1 MKTNNYKIKKIALLS
16 AKILGSLF
24 LLLVL
29 SFFLLRSYFL
39 HKAIDKI
46 AAKFKNKYQATFTV
60 GNASF
65 VGLSGVALEGISI
78 VPEGKD
84 TLLRVDYFTSSI
96 RFGYLFLG
104 EVRVKELNLKNGYL
118 QLIRKGA
125 YKNFSSFL
133 TKPDTTISIQENT
146 EEKTQINY
154 AKEVYKVISRVLAQV
169 PNNVLIDRM
178 SLMVTDNDKQI
189 NLSLQELSLDNQVF
203 DSKIVVTDNLN
214 AQKWRI
220 NGTVK
225 TKERKADLNIERVD
239 SEMVVIPYLRERFGL
254 MAGFSKVRLQLDG
267 FEFAD
272 EQLKIDG
279 AAAINNLIV
288 NHARIAKNN
297 VVINNAS
304 INYHYL
310 LGKNFVSLDSSS
322 TVTFNESMFHPFF
335 KLEERV
341 HDGELVKRVPRNKD
355 NLFYKFFDK
364 YIVAFSVSTD
374 KTSAQSFINS
384 LPNALFSHVQGM
396 EASGSFTYRLD
407 FKLDIHK
414 PDEMVFDSEIVKDN
428 LHITQYG
435 QANLEKLNGSFLHT
449 PYERGIPQ
457 RSFIVGE
464 ENPNYVP
471 YDLISNFVKKAI
483 LTTEDPSFMYHR
495 GFVNEAFR
503 QSIAKNIRTGKFS
516 RGASTISMQLIKN
529 VFLTR
534 EKTMARKLEEILL
547 VYILENNHIVAKE
560 RMFEVYLNLIEW
572 GPNVYGI
579 GEAAKFYFQKTPL
592 ELNLTE
598 ALYLASIVPSPK
610 GFMYKFEKEGTLK
623 PYMERNFQFI
633 ANKMVSRSLILPDD
647 TVGLNLKVNI
657 SGLAKKYIIKSDTIV
672 NDSIYF
678 DDNGLIE
685 IIGDKQEE

>member
-1 MKTNNYKIKKIALLS
+1 MKINNYKIKKIALLS

-24 LLLVL
+24 LLVVL

-78 VPEGKD
+78 VPDGKD

-133 TKPDTTISIQENT
+133 TQSDTTISIQENT

-169 PNNVLIDRM
+169 PNSLLVDRM
-178 SLMVTDNDKQI
+178 SLKVTDNDKQI

-203 DSKIVVTDNLN
+203 DSKIIVTDNLH

-220 NGTVK
+220 NGTAK

-239 SEMVVIPYLRERFGL
+239 SEMVLIPYLRERFGL
-254 MAGFSKVRLQLDG
+254 MAGFSKIRLQLDG
-267 FEFAD
+267 FEFAN

-279 AAAINNLIV
+279 TAAINNLTV
-288 NHARIAKNN
+288 NHARIAKSN

-310 LGKNFVSLDSSS
+310 LGKNFVSLDSST
-322 TVTFNESMFHPFF
+322 TVTFNETTFHPFC

-341 HDGELVKRVPRNKD
+341 SDDDLVKRVPKNKS
-355 NLFYKFFDK
+355 NLFYRFFDK

-374 KTSAQSFINS
+374 KTMAQSFINS
-384 LPNALFSHVQGM
+384 LPNALFRHIQGM
-396 EASGSFTYRLD
+396 QASGSFTYRLD

-414 PDEMVFDSEIVKDN
+414 PDEMVFDSEIIKDN
-428 LHITQYG
+428 LYITQYG

-471 YDLISNFVKKAI
+471 YNLISAFIKKAI

-572 GPNVYGI
+572 GPNIYGI
-579 GEAAKFYFQKTPL
+579 GEATKFYFQKAPS
-592 ELNLTE
+592 ELSLTE

-610 GFMYKFEKEGTLK
+610 GFMYKFEKEGTIK

-633 ANKMVSRSLILPDD
+633 VNKMVSRSLILPDD

-657 SGLAKKYIIKSDTIV
+657 SGLAKKYIIKNDTIV

-678 DDNGLIE
+678 DDNGVIE
-685 IIGDKQEE
+685 NME